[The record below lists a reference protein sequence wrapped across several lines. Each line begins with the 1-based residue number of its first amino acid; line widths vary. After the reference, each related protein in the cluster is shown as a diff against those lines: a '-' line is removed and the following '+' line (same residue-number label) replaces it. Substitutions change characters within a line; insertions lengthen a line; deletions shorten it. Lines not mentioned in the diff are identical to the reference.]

1 MGDFVGHALPGS
13 LLLLVGLWRVW
24 ASIARFATDPTA
36 FRVRVCSSSAGPRLL
51 ELYVVTGGAFLDM
64 CMELFYSN
72 PLRVLTGRGFDPT
85 HLNGLEHASMLLMF
99 FLFGALALLSH
110 KTRYLPLSDAALS
123 LVFACAF
130 TSEFLLFYFH
140 STTQVGLEAYYH
152 RLLLLIGLCIA
163 AIVLGALLPASFPA
177 DLGTG
182 VLITVQGLWF
192 FQTGFTLYG
201 PTLPAGC
208 AHSFDA
214 PGADAH
220 VECRDGPA
228 QERAEHLAIFQ
239 LFGLVFLA
247 FVYVLGCYAVAAA
260 RFGHQDLTTTK
271 DMHIDVGGIDGESKY
286 YMPEMNGLFKRI
298 SASERYL
305 V

>member
-13 LLLLVGLWRVW
+13 LLLAVGLWRVW
-24 ASIARFATDPTA
+24 ASIARFAADPPA
-36 FRVRVCSSSAGPRLL
+36 FRIRAWSPFSAGPRLL

-72 PLRVLTGRGFDPT
+72 PLRVLTGRGVDPA
-85 HLNGLEHASMLLMF
+85 HLNGLEHAGMLLMF

-110 KTRYLPLSDAALS
+110 TTRYLPLSDTALG
-123 LVFACAF
+123 LVFATAF

-140 STTQVGLEAYYH
+140 STTHVGLEAYYH
-152 RLLLLIGLCIA
+152 RLLLLLIGLCIA
-163 AIVLGALLPASFPA
+163 AIVLGALLPTSFAA

-182 VLITVQGLWF
+182 ALIAVQGMWF

-208 AHSFDA
+208 ARSFAA

-220 VECRDGPA
+220 VECPDGA
-228 QERAEHLAIFQ
+228 VLERAEQLANLQ
-239 LFGLVFLA
+239 LFGLVFLV
-247 FVYVLGCYAVAAA
+247 FVYVLGCYSVATA
-260 RFGHQDLTTTK
+260 RFGHPDLTTTTNDK
-271 DMHIDVGGIDGESKY
+271 HVGDIEC
-286 YMPEMNGLFKRI
+286 R
-298 SASERYL
+298 R
-305 V
+305 